1 MFVEF
6 NSYHGSRMAVRPE
19 QVIYISVSDET
30 TTWIVFGPN
39 DFEVRVK
46 HPYKYV
52 MEQLSKSKQEEQP
65 CASNLVWCRRALAW
79 MARCH
84 WTVKRPYSF
93 TGDFK

>member
-1 MFVEF
+1 MKAAIRQGIKLQTKIGCKMFVEF
-6 NSYHGSRMAVRPE
+6 NTYHGSRMAVRPE
-19 QVIYISVSDET
+19 QVTYIMVSDET

-65 CASNLVWCRRALAW
+65 CAPNLV
-79 MARCH
+79 
-84 WTVKRPYSF
+84 
-93 TGDFK
+93 